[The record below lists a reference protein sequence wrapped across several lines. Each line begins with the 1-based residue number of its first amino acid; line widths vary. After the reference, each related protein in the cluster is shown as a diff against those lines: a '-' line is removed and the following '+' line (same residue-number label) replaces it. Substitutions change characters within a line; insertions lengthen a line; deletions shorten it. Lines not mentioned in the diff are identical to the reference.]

1 MALQQRPA
9 QSMLALPLL
18 AVLDE
23 NGPLRGKLAAD
34 AIAERIGLEP
44 DVRNE
49 KVEVGPNRI
58 NAFDRDV
65 RFAQLSAKLRGLTLR
80 DDDGCWTLTQR
91 GKNGLSPAAAGVVIT
106 VYESDRGVALW
117 AQAEAVEGGA
127 ANPHGIDPGSIDL
140 VLTSPPYD
148 IATSKQYGGLR
159 GREYEDWLVAR
170 VDAWKTMIADT
181 GSIILNLGDAWMPGS
196 PSMSLYQERVLLR
209 LVDELGLHLAE
220 RLYWHNPAKLPTPAS
235 YVTVRRVR
243 VTPAVEQIYWLA
255 KDPERCYGNNRNV
268 LRPYSESMLY
278 ALSRGGTNAGE
289 RPSGYTM
296 SEGAFA
302 VDNGGSI
309 AHNIVSASN
318 TVSNDTYCEACRA
331 RGLPIHPAR
340 FPKDLARF
348 CIGLATEEGDTVFDP
363 FGGSL
368 TTMAVAMEMG
378 RRAIATEL
386 HREYAEGGV
395 ARFDSL
401 FAA

>member
-1 MALQQRPA
+1 MSSRQRPA
-9 QSMLALPLL
+9 QSDLALPLL

-34 AIAERIGLEP
+34 AIAERIGL
-44 DVRNE
+44 DASARNE
-49 KVEVGPNRI
+49 KIQVGPNRI

-65 RFAQLSAKLRGLTLR
+65 RFAQLRAKLRGLTLR
-80 DDDGCWTLTQR
+80 DDDGRWTLTQR

-106 VYESDRGVALW
+106 VYESTHGVALW

-127 ANPHGIDPGSIDL
+127 ANPHGIAPGSIDL

-148 IATSKQYGGLR
+148 IETSKQYGGLR
-159 GREYEDWLVAR
+159 GRAYEDWLVAR

-181 GSIILNLGDAWMPGS
+181 GSIMLNLGDAWMPGT

-255 KDPERCYGNNRNV
+255 KDPDRCHGNNRNV

-278 ALSRGGTNAGE
+278 ALSRGGTNAGQ
-289 RPSGYTM
+289 RPSGYAM

-309 AHNIVSASN
+309 AHNIVTASN
-318 TVSNDTYCEACRA
+318 TVSNDAYSDACRA
-331 RGLPIHPAR
+331 NGLPIHPAR

-348 CIGLATEEGDTVFDP
+348 CVGLATEEGDTVFDP

-378 RRAIATEL
+378 RRAISTEMHL
-386 HREYAEGGV
+386 EYAQGGI